1 MGESQLVSCTYM
13 LSSSQQL
20 LLQSLKLEREKPLAS
35 RVSDGRCADRDLL
48 GIGWTKVPH
57 TGMGILPQRPLKKKK
72 NLRPFFVLSRSFGVP
87 AFFFFSAW

>member
-1 MGESQLVSCTYM
+1 MGESQLVSCTCI

-57 TGMGILPQRPLKKKK
+57 RGMGILPQRTKQKIKLETFLGSIGVFWGP
-72 NLRPFFVLSRSFGVP
+72 RFFL
-87 AFFFFSAW
+87 AWGK